1 MSMHRMATL
10 MAGIAGI
17 ALSAAAAGGDI
28 DWSKVDQALGKP
40 GTSQPGGVHKYGLPR
55 SDLKI
60 TVDGVAIK
68 PTLALGSW
76 IGFLPMAD
84 GAMFMGDLVLTETEI
99 SPVMKR
105 LIDDGIEITAVHNH
119 LLRTSPAVFYMH
131 VGGQGDPVKLAQTL
145 HAALALSQ
153 TPFTAPAAATVPATL
168 DLDTA
173 AIDSA
178 LGFKGNVNAGVYQ
191 FSIPRAESISESGM
205 PIPPS
210 MGTAIVI
217 NFQPTAAGKAAI
229 TGDFVLL
236 GNEVNPVLRALRDNG
251 IEVTALHSHMIEDSP
266 HLFFMHFWA
275 NDDVT
280 KLAHGLRAALDL
292 ANVKRGG

>member
-1 MSMHRMATL
+1 VHRIVTL
-10 MAGIAGI
+10 MAGLGAV
-17 ALSAAAAGGDI
+17 ALTQAAANAASI
-28 DWSKVDQALGKP
+28 DWSKVDQAMGKP
-40 GTSQPGGVHKYGLPR
+40 GTDQPGGVHKYGLPR

-76 IGFLPMAD
+76 IGFLPMGD

-99 SPVMKR
+99 EPVMKR
-105 LIDDGIEITAVHNH
+105 LIDDGIEITAIHNH

-145 HAALALSQ
+145 HAGLALSQ
-153 TPFTAPAAATVPATL
+153 TPFASPAPAAAPPTIG
-168 DLDTA
+168 LDTA
-173 AIDSA
+173 ALDSA
-178 LGFKGNVNAGVYQ
+178 LQAKGTINGGVYQ
-191 FSIPRAESISESGM
+191 FNIPRAEAISEGGM
-205 PIPPS
+205 TIPPS
-210 MGTAIVI
+210 MGTAIAI
-217 NFQPTAAGKAAI
+217 NFQPTGGGKAAI

-236 GNEVNPVLRALRDNG
+236 GKEVNPVLKAMRGNG
-251 IEVTALHSHMIEDSP
+251 IEVTALHSHMIDDSP

-280 KLAHGLRAALDL
+280 KLVQGLRAALDKT
-292 ANVKRGG
+292 NIKRAP